1 MPPETKTKSNMTP
14 SEMNIQIIR
23 DLAEIADDENLMEK
37 LSKYLKKLVAQ
48 KKNSAAMTQEEFLA
62 KLERG
67 ERAYECGD
75 CHEMLA
81 NEDVTTYLRRRGY
94 DL

>member
-1 MPPETKTKSNMTP
+1 MTQA
-14 SEMNIQIIR
+14 EMNIQILR
-23 DLAEIADDENLMEK
+23 DLAEIADDENLMEQ
-37 LSKYLKKLVAQ
+37 LSKYLKELVAQ
-48 KKNSAAMTQEEFLA
+48 KKDPTAMTQEEFLA

-67 ERAYECGD
+67 ELAYERGE
-75 CHEMLA
+75 CHEMLV